1 MLTLSLLNLLKKS
14 SNARIINVSSTAH
27 MRGKIHFENINLRNN
42 AYSPSKSYSQSK
54 LANVLFTRELAKRL
68 GKNSNIKVYCLHPGI
83 VITDLMRHIKMNAFL
98 NFIVKIFF
106 IDVEMGAQTTLF
118 CALEESLENETGL
131 YYE

>member
-27 MRGKIHFENINLRNN
+27 MTGKIHFENINLRNN
-42 AYSPSKSYSQSK
+42 AYSPSKAYSQSK

-83 VITDLMRHIKMNAFL
+83 IRTDLWRHSKSSAL
-98 NFIVKIFF
+98 LKFISKIFF
-106 IDVEMGAQTTLF
+106 INEELGAQTTLY

>member
-1 MLTLSLLNLLKKS
+1 
-14 SNARIINVSSTAH
+14 
-27 MRGKIHFENINLRNN
+27 
-42 AYSPSKSYSQSK
+42 
-54 LANVLFTRELAKRL
+54 L
-68 GKNSNIKVYCLHPGI
+68 GKNSNIKVYSLHPGI
-83 VITDLMRHIKMNAFL
+83 IRTDLMRHMKMNAFL